1 MHVWST
7 LANRFHDP
15 GTARASFELLYKE
28 MILAG
33 QCKGMGE
40 EITFGCLQAANF
52 PFKVFPVSFE
62 VFHHE
67 VFASQL

>member
-1 MHVWST
+1 MHMWSA

-15 GTARASFELLYKE
+15 CTARASFELLYKE

-33 QCKGMGE
+33 QCKGAGE
-40 EITFGCLQAANF
+40 KVTFGCLEAAKFSFKIF
-52 PFKVFPVSFE
+52 PMSFQ